1 MEHALDL
8 GVTQHWSGA
17 EGERALRLGAERS
30 SAPFERVAH
39 TAISPS
45 EAYARVRRELAAIPA
60 NERLQVNLDVHSTLR
75 VVGCALPNLSAL
87 REQIKTALPVFDL
100 VTFDKLEDYALA
112 LSYAHTRYLLAG
124 RRPPELR
131 PVAAEAARVRDT
143 LLEEA
148 VALANHGL
156 VPEAVFDR
164 LSRRTG
170 YKNLAHDLHVLSGV
184 LREHWPQIRRKCAT
198 TSADLNRANQLATR
212 LLRAGERRHGPSEA
226 TLAWDSCRRAFTL
239 FVRAYAQARYAVR
252 CLRQRHGDAIS
263 SVPSLYPARPNH
275 QRSPKPRIEETKS
288 DNGSHPS

>member
-17 EGERALRLGAERS
+17 EGECALRLGAGRS
-30 SAPFERVAH
+30 AAPFERVAH
-39 TAISPS
+39 AAISPS
-45 EAYARVRRELAAIPA
+45 EAYARVRPELLALHM
-60 NERLQVNLDVHSTLR
+60 NERLQVNLDVPSALR
-75 VVGCALPNLSAL
+75 VVECALPSLRAL
-87 REQIKTALPVFDL
+87 REPIKTALPLFDW
-100 VTFDKLEDYALA
+100 VTFDKLEDYALT

-148 VALANHGL
+148 IALANHGL
-156 VPEAVFDR
+156 VPEAAFDR
-164 LSRRTG
+164 LSRRTS

-184 LREHWPQIRRKCAT
+184 LRAHWPQIRRKCAT

-226 TLAWDSCRRAFTL
+226 TLAWDSCTRAFTL
-239 FVRAYAQARYAVR
+239 LVRAYTEARYAVLY
-252 CLRQRHGDAIS
+252 LRQSHGDANAI
-263 SVPSLYPARPNH
+263 VPSLYPARPKYR
-275 QRSPKPRIEETKS
+275 RSPMARFDETKS